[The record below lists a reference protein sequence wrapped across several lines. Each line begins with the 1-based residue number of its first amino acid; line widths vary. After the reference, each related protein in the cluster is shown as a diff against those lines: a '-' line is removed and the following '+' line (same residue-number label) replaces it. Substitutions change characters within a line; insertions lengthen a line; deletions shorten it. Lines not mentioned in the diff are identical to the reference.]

1 MGKRKISILEPA
13 ATAIAEIAWF
23 IEHKGLPDTAKK
35 FVNDAFNFFEK
46 LSDERVLHKPCSYT
60 EWKTLKYRC
69 VPYKNK
75 YIVAY
80 LCHEKEI
87 IICDFVSSKI
97 LK

>member
-46 LSDERVLHKPCSYT
+46 LSDERVLHINPVVTPNGKLSNIDVC
-60 EWKTLKYRC
+60 L
-69 VPYKNK
+69 
-75 YIVAY
+75 I
-80 LCHEKEI
+80 
-87 IICDFVSSKI
+87 KI
-97 LK
+97 NT